1 MNTNVNLAAPVGALA
16 LLGTGF
22 VLVVAAIFL
31 IQSLIVKKRPRTKIV
46 LVAMAAVCGL
56 YLTAIL
62 IFSIGS
68 HEKLLARGEEKHFC
82 ELDCHLAYSIVD
94 TRQTKT
100 FGDSAK
106 QASAQGVFTVVTIKT
121 RFDETTIAPW
131 RGNGL
136 LYPNSRTLT
145 LIDERGNRYGPV
157 SQSGT
162 PLTNPL
168 RPAESYTTD
177 VVFDTP
183 IAVKHATLLM
193 NESDWITHLVI
204 GHENSPLHKKASF
217 QIDLQATALSRGT
230 ESLAV
235 ASGYVY
241 PAVTRTGT
249 VTNPDRY
256 QTQP

>member
-1 MNTNVNLAAPVGALA
+1 MSTNVNLPAAIGALA

-22 VLVVAAIFL
+22 ILFVAAIFL
-31 IQSLIVKKRPRTKIV
+31 IQSLIAKKRRQAKIV
-46 LVAMAAVCGL
+46 LVAMVAVCGL
-56 YLTAIL
+56 YLAAIL

-136 LYPNSRTLT
+136 LYPNSRALT

-162 PLTNPL
+162 PLNYPL

-183 IAVKHATLLM
+183 IDVKHATLLM
-193 NESDWITHLVI
+193 NEGDWITHLVI
-204 GHENSPLHKKASF
+204 GHENSPLHKKAGF
-217 QIDLQATALSRGT
+217 QIDLQATPLTRGT
-230 ESLAV
+230 E
-235 ASGYVY
+235 
-241 PAVTRTGT
+241 PA
-249 VTNPDRY
+249 RY
-256 QTQP
+256 ETQQ

>member
-1 MNTNVNLAAPVGALA
+1 MVVLMKTLR
-16 LLGTGF
+16 F
-22 VLVVAAIFL
+22 VLVLAAIYL
-31 IQSLIVKKRPRTKIV
+31 IQSLIVKKRPRAKIV

-100 FGDSAK
+100 LGDSAK

-131 RGNGL
+131 RGNGS
-136 LYPNSRTLT
+136 LYPNRRTLT
-145 LIDERGNRYGPV
+145 LIDERGNTYAPV

-193 NESDWITHLVI
+193 NEGDWITHLVI

-217 QIDLQATALSRGT
+217 QIDLQAPSLAHDT
-230 ESLAV
+230 EPLAV
-235 ASGYVY
+235 ASG
-241 PAVTRTGT
+241 
-249 VTNPDRY
+249 
-256 QTQP
+256 

>member
-1 MNTNVNLAAPVGALA
+1 MITNVNLAAPVGALA

-22 VLVVAAIFL
+22 VMFVAAIVL
-31 IQSLIVKKRPRTKIV
+31 IQSLIVRKRRRAKIV
-46 LVAMAAVCGL
+46 LAALVAVCCL
-56 YLTAIL
+56 YLAAIL

-82 ELDCHLAYSIVD
+82 ELDCHLAYSIVN

-100 FGDSAK
+100 LGESANPV
-106 QASAQGVFTVVTIKT
+106 SAQDIFAVVTIKT

-136 LYPNSRTLT
+136 LYPNNRVLT
-145 LIDERGNRYGPV
+145 LIDERGHRYQPV

-168 RPAESYTTD
+168 RPGESYTTD
-177 VVFDTP
+177 IVFDVP
-183 IAVKHATLLM
+183 SEVKHATLLM
-193 NESDWITHLVI
+193 NESDWITRLVI

-217 QIDLQATALSRGT
+217 QIDLQATLLSRGT
-230 ESLAV
+230 EPLAI
-235 ASGYVY
+235 ASGSF
-241 PAVTRTGT
+241 TRSLPRP
-249 VTNPDRY
+249 VL
-256 QTQP
+256 